1 MEIETF
7 GSRSAAFYN
16 FLVSIK
22 AFDWAYGLAL
32 RILKR
37 HLPKGS
43 AVLEIGPGVG
53 ALLKMLEKEG
63 YFAVG
68 VDASPPM
75 LYYARR
81 RGAGDAAAGVS
92 FALPAKSERFDG
104 AVALFTVHH
113 WGPHEPSAREVYRA
127 LRPGGVFVVIEVD
140 LARMPLVGSHGCTE
154 KCLKEAL
161 SPPFQVAIEKKFPL
175 VIAVGKKATL

>member
-1 MEIETF
+1 MTHWAHGDRDFRLEV
-7 GSRSAAFYN
+7 GG
-16 FLVSIK
+16 FLQLSSIYK
-22 AFDWAYGLAL
+22 GLRLGL
-32 RILKR
+32 RPRLEDIKKT
-37 HLPKGS
+37 PAEGS

-113 WGPHEPSAREVYRA
+113 WGPHEPSAGEVYRA
-127 LRPGGVFVVIEVD
+127 LRPGAS
-140 LARMPLVGSHGCTE
+140 LW
-154 KCLKEAL
+154 
-161 SPPFQVAIEKKFPL
+161 
-175 VIAVGKKATL
+175 